1 MIHFPAVVCTSS
13 PSTTNSL
20 GVRSGLD
27 PQRTT
32 QDSTRYLWGSRVACR
47 GQRRYFSGALLY
59 VPLMLVS
66 TFRMEDDQT
75 PYVFSMPP
83 HIDSEG
89 DEVAAYVSVRPF
101 GKDSRDVAINMSIDE
116 AEELARQ
123 LVAVVTDAR
132 EGRFSEH
139 GVKVAE
145 DMRLQDLKEAWLVQ
159 GIEDL
164 NNGG

>member
-1 MIHFPAVVCTSS
+1 
-13 PSTTNSL
+13 
-20 GVRSGLD
+20 
-27 PQRTT
+27 
-32 QDSTRYLWGSRVACR
+32 
-47 GQRRYFSGALLY
+47 
-59 VPLMLVS
+59 MLVS

-83 HIDSEG
+83 HIDTEG

-132 EGRFSEH
+132 E
-139 GVKVAE
+139 A
-145 DMRLQDLKEAWLVQ
+145 DLVSTASRSPKTCVCK
-159 GIEDL
+159 I
-164 NNGG
+164 

>member
-1 MIHFPAVVCTSS
+1 
-13 PSTTNSL
+13 
-20 GVRSGLD
+20 
-27 PQRTT
+27 
-32 QDSTRYLWGSRVACR
+32 
-47 GQRRYFSGALLY
+47 
-59 VPLMLVS
+59 MLAS

-83 HIDSEG
+83 HIDTEG
-89 DEVAAYVSVRPF
+89 DEVAAYVSVRLF

-132 EGRFSEH
+132 QGRFSEH
-139 GVKVAE
+139 GVKVAD
-145 DMRLQDLKEAWLVQ
+145 DMRLQDLKDAWLVL

-164 NNGG
+164 NYGE

>member
-1 MIHFPAVVCTSS
+1 
-13 PSTTNSL
+13 
-20 GVRSGLD
+20 
-27 PQRTT
+27 
-32 QDSTRYLWGSRVACR
+32 
-47 GQRRYFSGALLY
+47 
-59 VPLMLVS
+59 MLVS
-66 TFRMEDDQT
+66 TFRIEDDRT

-89 DEVAAYVSVRPF
+89 DEVAACVSVRPF
-101 GKDSRDVAINMSIDE
+101 GKDSRDAWINMSVDE

-123 LVAVVTDAR
+123 LVVVVTDAR

-145 DMRLQDLKEAWLVQ
+145 DMRLQDLKEAWLVL

-164 NNGG
+164 GNGE

>member
-1 MIHFPAVVCTSS
+1 
-13 PSTTNSL
+13 
-20 GVRSGLD
+20 
-27 PQRTT
+27 
-32 QDSTRYLWGSRVACR
+32 
-47 GQRRYFSGALLY
+47 
-59 VPLMLVS
+59 MLVS

-75 PYVFSMPP
+75 PCVFSMPP
-83 HIDSEG
+83 HLDSAG

-132 EGRFSEH
+132 GGRFSEH

-145 DMRLQDLKEAWLVQ
+145 DMRLQDLKEAWLVL

-164 NNGG
+164 NNGE

>member
-1 MIHFPAVVCTSS
+1 
-13 PSTTNSL
+13 
-20 GVRSGLD
+20 
-27 PQRTT
+27 
-32 QDSTRYLWGSRVACR
+32 
-47 GQRRYFSGALLY
+47 
-59 VPLMLVS
+59 MLVS
-66 TFRMEDDQT
+66 TFRMKDDQT

-89 DEVAAYVSVRPF
+89 DEVAACVSARLF

-123 LVAVVTDAR
+123 LIAVVTDAR

-139 GVKVAE
+139 GVMVAE
-145 DMRLQDLKEAWLVQ
+145 DMRLQDLKEAWLVL

-164 NNGG
+164 NNGE

>member
-1 MIHFPAVVCTSS
+1 
-13 PSTTNSL
+13 
-20 GVRSGLD
+20 
-27 PQRTT
+27 
-32 QDSTRYLWGSRVACR
+32 
-47 GQRRYFSGALLY
+47 
-59 VPLMLVS
+59 MLVS
-66 TFRMEDDQT
+66 TSRMEDDQT

-89 DEVAAYVSVRPF
+89 DEVAAYVSVRLF
-101 GKDSRDVAINMSIDE
+101 GKDSRDASINMSVDE

-132 EGRFSEH
+132 QGRFSEH

-145 DMRLQDLKEAWLVQ
+145 DMRLQDLKEAWLIL

>member
-1 MIHFPAVVCTSS
+1 
-13 PSTTNSL
+13 
-20 GVRSGLD
+20 
-27 PQRTT
+27 
-32 QDSTRYLWGSRVACR
+32 
-47 GQRRYFSGALLY
+47 
-59 VPLMLVS
+59 MLVS
-66 TFRMEDDQT
+66 TFRIEDNPT

-83 HIDSEG
+83 HLDSEG

-101 GKDSRDVAINMSIDE
+101 GKDSRDVAITMSIDE

-123 LVAVVTDAR
+123 LVGVVTDAR

-145 DMRLQDLKEAWLVQ
+145 DMRVQDLKEAWLVL

-164 NNGG
+164 NNSE

>member
-1 MIHFPAVVCTSS
+1 
-13 PSTTNSL
+13 
-20 GVRSGLD
+20 
-27 PQRTT
+27 
-32 QDSTRYLWGSRVACR
+32 
-47 GQRRYFSGALLY
+47 
-59 VPLMLVS
+59 MLVS

-83 HIDSEG
+83 QLDSEG
-89 DEVAAYVSVRPF
+89 DEVAACVSVRLF

-132 EGRFSEH
+132 EGRFREH
-139 GVKVAE
+139 GVQVAE
-145 DMRLQDLKEAWLVQ
+145 DMRLQDLKEAWLAQ

-164 NNGG
+164 NNGA

>member
-1 MIHFPAVVCTSS
+1 MTATEA
-13 PSTTNSL
+13 
-20 GVRSGLD
+20 G
-27 PQRTT
+27 
-32 QDSTRYLWGSRVACR
+32 DSTKHGAREGLSASL
-47 GQRRYFSGALLY
+47 RRERCSFHS
-59 VPLMLVS
+59 MLVS
-66 TFRMEDDQT
+66 TFRIEDDRT

-83 HIDSEG
+83 HIDTEG

-139 GVKVAE
+139 GIKVAE
-145 DMRLQDLKEAWLVQ
+145 DMRLQDLKEAWLVL

-164 NNGG
+164 NNG